1 MRATA
6 GSTIFNSFAC
16 DILQQMQQV
25 VMTTSFLV
33 LMGTV
38 FPRSINVMVDVI
50 VMIWAM
56 RPAVKQIL
64 CVPRICSNVK
74 IR

>member
-1 MRATA
+1 M
-6 GSTIFNSFAC
+6 
-16 DILQQMQQV
+16 LQV
-25 VMTTSFLV
+25 VMMTSLHV
-33 LMGTV
+33 LMDIV
-38 FPRSINVMVDVI
+38 FLRSINVMVDVI
-50 VMIWAM
+50 AMIWAM

>member
-1 MRATA
+1 MRVTEL
-6 GSTIFNSFAC
+6 STIFNSFKC
-16 DILQQMQQV
+16 DVLQQMLQV
-25 VMTTSFLV
+25 VMISSFRV
-33 LMGTV
+33 LMDIV

>member
-1 MRATA
+1 M
-6 GSTIFNSFAC
+6 STIFNSFAC
-16 DILQQMQQV
+16 DDLQQMLQV
-25 VMTTSFLV
+25 VMMTSFLV
-33 LMGTV
+33 LMDIA
-38 FPRSINVMVDVI
+38 FLRSINVMVDVI

-64 CVPRICSNVK
+64 CVQRICFNVK